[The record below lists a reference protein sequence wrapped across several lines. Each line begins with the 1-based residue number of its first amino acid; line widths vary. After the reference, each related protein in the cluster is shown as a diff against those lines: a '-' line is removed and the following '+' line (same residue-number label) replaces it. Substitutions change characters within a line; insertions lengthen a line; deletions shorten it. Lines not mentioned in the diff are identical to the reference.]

1 MIIAMDKIIIGI
13 GCFLLGDLIG
23 LTGMVNGF
31 HRMVAL
37 IQSSF

>member
-1 MIIAMDKIIIGI
+1 MNRVVIGI
-13 GCFLLGDLIG
+13 ACFLLGDLIG
-23 LTGMVNGF
+23 LTGLVQGF